1 MNSTMTDLE
10 IVSTWRQA
18 KDRKKQ
24 LTILAQLCDCSV
36 DRIVQ
41 ILRSHGEIVQSR
53 TIGEARKLEKLGP
66 ERLVEICSA
75 PEPVAAPLPE
85 PEPEKFVLEEPE
97 PVAAPLPEPEPE
109 LEPEPEPEP
118 VSNLDTKPNQRE
130 EISVPAL
137 PCLCLTAVET
147 ADLRRLLDRVWAHDP
162 DGSAIAA
169 LGVATVLD
177 FLLRTRCGDAD

>member
-1 MNSTMTDLE
+1 MINHDTMTELE
-10 IVSTWRQA
+10 IVSNWRQA

-36 DRIVQ
+36 DHIVQ
-41 ILRSHGEIVQSR
+41 ILRAHGEIVQSR

-66 ERLVEICSA
+66 ERLAEICSA

-85 PEPEKFVLEEPE
+85 PEP
-97 PVAAPLPEPEPE
+97 A
-109 LEPEPEPEP
+109 PEPEP
-118 VSNLDTKPNQRE
+118 VSNLDTKPNPRE

-137 PCLCLTAVET
+137 PRLCLTAAET
-147 ADLRRLLDRVWAHDP
+147 TDLRRLVARVWARDP
-162 DGSAIAA
+162 DGSAVAA

-177 FLLRTRCGDAD
+177 FLLWTRCGDAD